1 MGFGAPLAVLPRP
14 PPTRLGR
21 VPSFSFPQRGEG

>member
-1 MGFGAPLAVLPRP
+1 MGFGAPLAVPPAR

-21 VPSFSFPQRGEG
+21 VPSFSFPQRGKG